1 MSSARAVVLL
11 SGGLDS
17 TTVTAVAK
25 NQGYEL
31 YALSFDYS
39 QRHGRELEAARMVA
53 QYFGCAQWHV
63 IPLSLSL
70 WGGSALTMDAEV
82 PKGRS
87 LEEMESAIPATYV
100 PARNTL
106 FIAYGLAYAEAID
119 AEAIFVGV
127 NAVDYSGYPDC
138 RPEYVAKYRELIDLA
153 TKKTVEGGRIELK
166 TPLIHLTKAEIIR
179 LGMENGAPYHLTWSC
194 YEGGEKACG
203 QCDSCQLRL
212 RGFQE
217 AGLADPIAYTE
228 PYLR

>member
-1 MSSARAVVLL
+1 
-11 SGGLDS
+11 
-17 TTVTAVAK
+17 
-25 NQGYEL
+25 
-31 YALSFDYS
+31 
-39 QRHGRELEAARMVA
+39 
-53 QYFGCAQWHV
+53 
-63 IPLSLSL
+63 
-70 WGGSALTMDAEV
+70 
-82 PKGRS
+82 
-87 LEEMESAIPATYV
+87 MESAIPATYV

>member
-1 MSSARAVVLL
+1 
-11 SGGLDS
+11 
-17 TTVTAVAK
+17 
-25 NQGYEL
+25 
-31 YALSFDYS
+31 
-39 QRHGRELEAARMVA
+39 
-53 QYFGCAQWHV
+53 
-63 IPLSLSL
+63 
-70 WGGSALTMDAEV
+70 
-82 PKGRS
+82 
-87 LEEMESAIPATYV
+87 
-100 PARNTL
+100 
-106 FIAYGLAYAEAID
+106 AEAID